1 MNHIEYYEQKINDPI
16 LTWETR
22 NLIKQFYTMELD
34 KALNTMQLISELLAM
49 KNSDIHTIYAYSTLT
64 K

>member
-1 MNHIEYYEQKINDPI
+1 MNHIEYYEQMINDPL

-22 NLIKQFYTMELD
+22 NLIKQFYTMETD
-34 KALNTMQLISELLAM
+34 KALNRMQIISELLAM
-49 KNSDIHTIYAYSTLT
+49 KVSDMHTIYAYSTLD